1 MMLKVVLARLAL
13 LVAALTVFWAPSFSG
28 TAFAHDIPNDI
39 TVQAFVKPEGQTLR
53 VLLRLPLKAVMDIEF
68 PRKERE
74 FVDIARAG
82 QSLRDAAKLALADNL
97 EIRED
102 GQTLPPPNIVSARMS
117 LDGDKSFVSYEGALA
132 HINGAPLPED
142 TSIFWEQGILDTV
155 LEYPIRS
162 DRSYFAI
169 HAAFD
174 KFSLATVTALTFLPP
189 GAPSRVFLLE
199 GDAGLVVLDPS
210 WFQAAANFVKMGFLH
225 ILEGTDL
232 LLFLLCLIIPFRRV
246 RPLIPIVTA
255 FTVAHS
261 VTLLAS
267 AYKFAPG
274 VLWFPPLIEAL
285 IATSVFYM
293 ALENIIV
300 QRPRARW
307 ILTFLFGLVHGFG
320 FSFGL
325 DHTLQ
330 FAGDHLLTSL
340 LAFNVGVELGQL
352 LVLVILVPL
361 LNILFQRVVAER
373 MGIIILSV
381 LVAHTAW
388 DWMLERYE
396 LLRQFPFP
404 EITAAGL
411 AELFRWMIALVAV
424 LAAAWLAS
432 VLTQRSEKPVP
443 GE

>member
-1 MMLKVVLARLAL
+1 MIVKVVLTRLAL
-13 LVAALTVFWAPSFSG
+13 LVAALTVFWAPSF
-28 TAFAHDIPNDI
+28 AHDIPSDI

-53 VLLRLPLKAVMDIEF
+53 VLMRLPLKSVMDIEF
-68 PRKERE
+68 PRKEQE

-82 QSLRDAAKLALADNL
+82 QSLRDAAKLALVDNL
-97 EIRED
+97 EIYEGD
-102 GQTLPPPNIVSARMS
+102 VLLPAPAIVTARMS
-117 LDGDKSFVSYEGALA
+117 LDGDKSFATYDEALA
-132 HINGAPLPED
+132 HLKSPPLPDD
-142 TSIFWEQGILDTV
+142 TSIFWEQGILDV
-155 LEYPIRS
+155 EFEYPIQSERS
-162 DRSYFAI
+162 LFSI

-199 GDAGLVVLDPS
+199 GDAGLVRLDPS
-210 WFQAAANFVKMGFLH
+210 LLQAAANFVWMGYFH
-225 ILEGTDL
+225 ILEGTDH

-267 AYKFAPG
+267 AYKLAPS

-300 QRPRARW
+300 QRPQARW

-325 DHTLQ
+325 EHTLQ

-361 LNILFQRVVAER
+361 LNILFRHVVAER

-381 LVAHTAW
+381 IVAHTAW

-411 AELFRWMIALVAV
+411 AEALRWTIALVAV
-424 LAAAWLAS
+424 LGAAWLAS
-432 VLTQRSEKPVP
+432 VLTQRPEKPVP